1 MAKNALEGSIK
12 DRIALM
18 WDLHSLG
25 KSQREIA
32 TELKTN
38 QKDVSRH
45 LKVRRVC
52 GKLFLDRLPDDI
64 KVEQLVRLSHAR
76 ELEKREKLDDT
87 PANDFVNAV
96 QPAKRN
102 SLNQSCCVL
111 PVYLEKHGGRHAI
124 SSAWRKVQTFKQ
136 CTPIWPRSWRTQG
149 TTPVSP
155 NCSPH
160 TRPRSQESKNRSFTY
175 QSSFYWVVTL

>member
-18 WDLHSLG
+18 WDLDSLG
-25 KSQREIA
+25 KSQRQIA

-64 KVEQLVRLSHAR
+64 KVDQLVRLSHAR

-96 QPAKRN
+96 ATGKTKFTELELLRVANVPRKAWWEACN
-102 SLNQSCCVL
+102 LFSL
-111 PVYLEKHGGRHAI
+111 A
-124 SSAWRKVQTFKQ
+124 
-136 CTPIWPRSWRTQG
+136 
-149 TTPVSP
+149 
-155 NCSPH
+155 
-160 TRPRSQESKNRSFTY
+160 
-175 QSSFYWVVTL
+175 QSSNLQAMHPDLAKILADARNYPSFSELLAAHPPTKSGIKKS